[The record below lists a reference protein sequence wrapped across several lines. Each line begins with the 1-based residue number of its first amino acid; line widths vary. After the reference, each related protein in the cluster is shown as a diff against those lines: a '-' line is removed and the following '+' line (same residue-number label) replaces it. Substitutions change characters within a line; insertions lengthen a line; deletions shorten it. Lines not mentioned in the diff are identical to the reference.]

1 MHIAIC
7 DDEALY
13 REAVGQMIC
22 RWISTSGN
30 SDTLLSLFSSSE
42 ELLEQFNRSHT
53 IDLLFLDIKV
63 PGELDGIN
71 LAKEIRKI
79 NSNVQI
85 VFITNYDEFVYEG
98 YTVNALRYLRKPI
111 LEEDVFFC
119 CSYVYNRTS
128 LQKHECILL
137 QSGNKRLTIKYA
149 EILYAEIKSHS
160 LYVFTTR
167 ESTPIKLSLNLS
179 DFEERLPSKLF
190 ALCHRSY
197 IVNLSRI
204 RLLTRTRLVLTDGT
218 SLPVSRTYSEKLN
231 KKFDTYFQ
239 GGRINNGLEFI

>member
-1 MHIAIC
+1 MHIAVC

-13 REAVGQMIC
+13 REAVGQVIC
-22 RWISTSGN
+22 RWISMSGN
-30 SDTLLSLFSSSE
+30 NDTLLSLFDSSE
-42 ELLEQFNRSHT
+42 ELLEQFERSCA

-63 PGELDGIN
+63 PGELDGMN

-79 NSNVQI
+79 NSDVHI

-111 LEEDVFFC
+111 LDDDVFFC
-119 CSYVYNRTS
+119 CSYVYNRIA
-128 LQKHECILL
+128 LQKHECIYF

-167 ESTPIKLSLNLS
+167 ESTPIKLSIKLS
-179 DFEERLPSKLF
+179 ELEQRLPPKLF

-204 RLLTRTRLVLTDGT
+204 RLLTRTRLVLTDGS

-231 KKFDTYFQ
+231 KKFDDYSQ
-239 GGRINNGLEFI
+239 GGRISNGLEYI